1 MTLPLTEL
9 QRITVFAGWGASGRL
24 LACGKG
30 STDIV
35 ELRRIRSRIRA
46 GCHGLSIPW
55 TSLRNIADFSGTRA
69 TANLCETEMG
79 YDMMKLLRRDT
90 YETIT
95 RNHWMGIALR
105 MTEVDQLS
113 QQRRA
118 ERQSWI
124 RQPNQR
130 PRFPQLPRVHYD
142 PDDENV
148 AMWRRWAGDD

>member
-30 STDIV
+30 STDVV
-35 ELRRIRSRIRA
+35 ELRKIRSGIRA

-55 TSLRNIADFSGTRA
+55 TSLRNIADFSGIRA

-90 YETIT
+90 YEAIT
-95 RNHWMGIALR
+95 RNHWREIALR
-105 MTEVDQLS
+105 MGEIDQQS

-124 RQPNQR
+124 RRPDRGPRFPQR
-130 PRFPQLPRVHYD
+130 PRFQYD
-142 PDDENV
+142 SDDESV
-148 AMWRRWAGDD
+148 AMWRHWAGDD